1 MFAVRYSI
9 EGQVRIIR
17 SKSAKVAID
26 RAVEHIRLD
35 YLFKGV
41 ERFSISLLKDNKEIM
56 FAERG
61 RVFVSLYNCP
71 DSWYWW
77 LNSPYIPLRSL

>member
-35 YLFKGV
+35 YLFKGA

-56 FAERG
+56 SVERH
-61 RVFVSLYNCP
+61 RFYHAFYNCP
-71 DSWYWW
+71 QEWFDWVSC
-77 LNSPYIPLRSL
+77 PYLLRR